1 MKLIKNKIELL
12 PQGNGLW
19 GIYEQI
25 ELAGRTAYKSTD
37 KIEYDEN
44 GRSKTAKAF
53 VDKMVELGHGS
64 PLEHGTVYLKF
75 PFGRGADMMYGLLN
89 YTSVKKDPNILDS
102 QVYVTTNYRVLVENN
117 LLDDLEY
124 LCEPT
129 EFHEKRITFRLTCAR
144 VQADSFIRHRVFS
157 FLMES
162 TRYCN
167 YSNDKFDNQIQVV
180 EPVKWD
186 EYAEEQFIF
195 LSSWNKAEK
204 DYLELINSGVK
215 SEDARDVLPLQLKT
229 ELIMT
234 GTESQ
239 WQDFFKLRISEH
251 AHPDA
256 KYIATEIN
264 KCITN
269 SLKEEF
275 SYDD

>member
-1 MKLIKNKIELL
+1 MKLIKNKIEIL
-12 PQGNGLW
+12 PQNSGLH

-37 KIEYDEN
+37 KIERD
-44 GRSKTAKAF
+44 
-53 VDKMVELGHGS
+53 ELGHSITADSFVNKMIALKHGS
-64 PLEHGTVYLKF
+64 PLEHGTVYLSIPMSSPDAEFYLTEK
-75 PFGRGADMMYGLLN
+75 YSVCNVSSKNHN
-89 YTSVKKDPNILDS
+89 YWDI
-102 QVYVTTNYRVLVENN
+102 TTNYRVLVENER
-117 LLDDLEY
+117 LDDLKY
-124 LCEPT
+124 LCKPNDN
-129 EFHEKRITFRLTCAR
+129 HERRYTMRLTIAR
-144 VQADSFIRHRVFS
+144 VQADSFVRHRVFS

-167 YSNDKFDNQIQVV
+167 YSNGKFNSEIEVVKPTRIDTFKGVLNKFIRSWEESESAYIQLVN
-180 EPVKWD
+180 
-186 EYAEEQFIF
+186 Y
-195 LSSWNKAEK
+195 
-204 DYLELINSGVK
+204 GVK
-215 SEDARDVLPLQLKT
+215 PEDARDVLPLQLKT

-234 GTESQ
+234 GTLSQ

-275 SYDD
+275 SYDN